1 VRIEKFSVF
10 STGTNR
16 ATSHF
21 PFELTRQR
29 DLKTG
34 GAGLAV
40 TLKKNEGRFEM
51 TRKLLTTVAAGALF
65 ATAFA
70 PAAFSQTAPQPADP
84 AAPTQ
89 AAPADPAAPKP
100 MTPDVTKPAGD
111 AAQAPAA
118 APTADT
124 AQAAYLTEQAPDQV
138 SANTYIGQS
147 VYNGNNESIGSV
159 NDLIMK
165 KDGGMVAAIVGVGGF
180 LGIGEKNVAVPME
193 KITVAQNTQ
202 DGSVKL
208 TTSET
213 AESLK
218 AAPEFKTLAMLA
230 AEKAPAPAATGTDTT
245 ATGSTTPK

>member
-1 VRIEKFSVF
+1 
-10 STGTNR
+10 
-16 ATSHF
+16 
-21 PFELTRQR
+21 
-29 DLKTG
+29 
-34 GAGLAV
+34 
-40 TLKKNEGRFEM
+40 M

-70 PAAFSQTAPQPADP
+70 PAAFSQAAPQPADP

-100 MTPDVTKPAGD
+100 PVTPDVTKPAGD
-111 AAQAPAA
+111 AAQAPAP

-124 AQAAYLTEQAPDQV
+124 AQAGYITEQAPDQI

-165 KDGGMVAAIVGVGGF
+165 KDGGLVAAIVGVGGF
-180 LGIGEKNVAVPME
+180 LGIGEKNVAVPMD

-218 AAPEFKTLAMLA
+218 AAPEFKTLAMQS
-230 AEKAPAPAATGTDTT
+230 AEKAPAATGTDTT

>member
-1 VRIEKFSVF
+1 M
-10 STGTNR
+10 
-16 ATSHF
+16 TS
-21 PFELTRQR
+21 
-29 DLKTG
+29 
-34 GAGLAV
+34 
-40 TLKKNEGRFEM
+40 
-51 TRKLLTTVAAGALF
+51 KLLTTVAAGALF

-70 PAAFSQTAPQPADP
+70 PAAFSQTAPQPTDP

-100 MTPDVTKPAGD
+100 PITPDVTKPAGD
-111 AAQAPAA
+111 AAQAPAP

-124 AQAAYLTEQAPDQV
+124 AQAGYITEQAPDQI

-165 KDGGMVAAIVGVGGF
+165 KDGGLVAAIIGVGGF
-180 LGIGEKNVAVPME
+180 LGIGEKNVAVPMD
-193 KITVAQNTQ
+193 KVTVAQNTQ

-218 AAPEFKTLAMLA
+218 AAPEFKTLAMQS
-230 AEKAPAPAATGTDTT
+230 AEKAPAATGTDTT
-245 ATGSTTPK
+245 ATGSTTAK

>member
-1 VRIEKFSVF
+1 M
-10 STGTNR
+10 
-16 ATSHF
+16 TS
-21 PFELTRQR
+21 
-29 DLKTG
+29 
-34 GAGLAV
+34 
-40 TLKKNEGRFEM
+40 
-51 TRKLLTTVAAGALF
+51 KLLTTVAAGALF

-84 AAPTQ
+84 AASTQ

-100 MTPDVTKPAGD
+100 PIAPDVTKPAGD

-124 AQAAYLTEQAPDQV
+124 AQTTYLTEQAPDQI

-147 VYNGNNESIGSV
+147 VYNGSNESIGSV
-159 NDLIMK
+159 NDLILK
-165 KDGGMVAAIVGVGGF
+165 KDGGIVAAIIGVGGF

-208 TTSET
+208 TTDET

-218 AAPEFKTLAMLA
+218 AAPEFKTLQMQS
-230 AEKAPAPAATGTDTT
+230 AEKAPTSGTALPTDSTS
-245 ATGSTTPK
+245 TGSTTAK

>member
-1 VRIEKFSVF
+1 
-10 STGTNR
+10 
-16 ATSHF
+16 
-21 PFELTRQR
+21 
-29 DLKTG
+29 
-34 GAGLAV
+34 
-40 TLKKNEGRFEM
+40 M

-100 MTPDVTKPAGD
+100 PITPDVTKPAGD
-111 AAQAPAA
+111 AAQAPAPA
-118 APTADT
+118 ATADT
-124 AQAAYLTEQAPDQV
+124 AQTGYLTEQSPDQV

-159 NDLIMK
+159 NDLILK

-218 AAPEFKTLAMLA
+218 AAPEFKTLAMQS
-230 AEKAPAPAATGTDTT
+230 AEKAPAATGTDTT

>member
-1 VRIEKFSVF
+1 
-10 STGTNR
+10 
-16 ATSHF
+16 
-21 PFELTRQR
+21 
-29 DLKTG
+29 
-34 GAGLAV
+34 
-40 TLKKNEGRFEM
+40 M

-100 MTPDVTKPAGD
+100 PVTPDVTKPAGD
-111 AAQAPAA
+111 AAQAPAP

-124 AQAAYLTEQAPDQV
+124 AQASYLTEQAPDQV

-147 VYNGNNESIGSV
+147 VYNANNESIGSV

-165 KDGGMVAAIVGVGGF
+165 KDGGLVAAIVGVGGF

-193 KITVAQNTQ
+193 KITIAQNTQ

-218 AAPEFKTLAMLA
+218 AAPEFKTLAMQS
-230 AEKAPAPAATGTDTT
+230 AEKAPAATGTDTT

>member
-1 VRIEKFSVF
+1 
-10 STGTNR
+10 
-16 ATSHF
+16 
-21 PFELTRQR
+21 
-29 DLKTG
+29 
-34 GAGLAV
+34 
-40 TLKKNEGRFEM
+40 M

-100 MTPDVTKPAGD
+100 PVTPDVTKPAGD
-111 AAQAPAA
+111 AAQAPAP

-124 AQAAYLTEQAPDQV
+124 AQASYLTEQAPDQV

-147 VYNGNNESIGSV
+147 VYNANNESIGSV
-159 NDLIMK
+159 NDLILK

-218 AAPEFKTLAMLA
+218 AAPEFKTLAMQS
-230 AEKAPAPAATGTDTT
+230 AEKAPAATGTDTT

>member
-1 VRIEKFSVF
+1 M
-10 STGTNR
+10 
-16 ATSHF
+16 TS
-21 PFELTRQR
+21 
-29 DLKTG
+29 
-34 GAGLAV
+34 
-40 TLKKNEGRFEM
+40 
-51 TRKLLTTVAAGALF
+51 KLLTTVAAGALF

-70 PAAFSQTAPQPADP
+70 PAAFSQAAPKPADP

-100 MTPDVTKPAGD
+100 PITPDVTKPAGD
-111 AAQAPAA
+111 AAQAPAP

-124 AQAAYLTEQAPDQV
+124 AQAGYITEQAPDQI

-165 KDGGMVAAIVGVGGF
+165 KDGGLVAAIIGVGGF

-218 AAPEFKTLAMLA
+218 AAPEFKTLAMQS
-230 AEKAPAPAATGTDTT
+230 AEKAPAATGTDTT

>member
-1 VRIEKFSVF
+1 
-10 STGTNR
+10 
-16 ATSHF
+16 
-21 PFELTRQR
+21 
-29 DLKTG
+29 
-34 GAGLAV
+34 
-40 TLKKNEGRFEM
+40 M

-100 MTPDVTKPAGD
+100 PITPDVTKPAGD
-111 AAQAPAA
+111 AAQVPAPAA
-118 APTADT
+118 TADT
-124 AQAAYLTEQAPDQV
+124 AQTGYLTEQSPDQV

-159 NDLIMK
+159 NDLILK

-193 KITVAQNTQ
+193 KITVAQNPQ

-218 AAPEFKTLAMLA
+218 AAPEFKTLAMQS
-230 AEKAPAPAATGTDTT
+230 AEKAPAATGTDTT

>member
-1 VRIEKFSVF
+1 
-10 STGTNR
+10 
-16 ATSHF
+16 
-21 PFELTRQR
+21 
-29 DLKTG
+29 
-34 GAGLAV
+34 
-40 TLKKNEGRFEM
+40 M

-84 AAPTQ
+84 AAPAQT
-89 AAPADPAAPKP
+89 APADPAAP

-111 AAQAPAA
+111 AAQAPAP

-159 NDLIMK
+159 NDLILK

-218 AAPEFKTLAMLA
+218 AAPEFKTLAMQS
-230 AEKAPAPAATGTDTT
+230 AEKAPAATGTDTT

>member
-1 VRIEKFSVF
+1 
-10 STGTNR
+10 
-16 ATSHF
+16 
-21 PFELTRQR
+21 
-29 DLKTG
+29 
-34 GAGLAV
+34 
-40 TLKKNEGRFEM
+40 M

-111 AAQAPAA
+111 AAQAPAP

-124 AQAAYLTEQAPDQV
+124 AQAAYLTEQSPDQV